1 MRSTISWTVLLAAAA
16 LPAFAEDKTPAA
28 RAAGPEVVTVTGSRT
43 APRSAL
49 DSLEPIDVIS
59 REAIEST
66 SSAELV
72 ETLAAL
78 VPSFSV
84 QTLPALDATIFVR
97 PAQLRNLSPD
107 QTLVLLNGKRL
118 HRSAM
123 MMNPSYGRAF
133 QAPDLDQ
140 IPGMALSSIDVLRDG
155 ASALY
160 GSDAIAGVIN
170 LNLDNSAGFRAF
182 TQYGEHRQGDGEG
195 TRTGARFGYNDGASF
210 IALSGEYSEVGPTAR
225 SQPSLA
231 VTQSRAA
238 FPNVFFPDPEIRWGK
253 PSREALRLAVTAG
266 LKAGEFDL
274 YAFGTYGEGSG
285 IGDFNYRGPA
295 GPFASLFADS
305 SKFPGYN
312 LKQIYPAGF
321 TPYFKSEDQDVNLT
335 AGARR
340 EFAGGL
346 KFDASV
352 SYGRNAIDYSMK
364 NSINASLGP
373 NSPRSFYD
381 GGVEQEEISAN
392 ADASLPVSL
401 SFLAEPAVVAFGA
414 EARNETFSITPG
426 DPASYAIGPGAPQFA
441 CCSAGFPGFTPAI
454 SGQWSQD
461 SLAVYADILIK
472 PVESWSIDGA
482 VRFEDFSTFGSSTTY
497 KLSSRLELTQDLA
510 LRGAASTG
518 FRAPTPA
525 QSYSEGLSQFLS
537 NTTLQITTAGRFK
550 PTGPVANLMNQRPNV
565 AIRPLVPEE
574 SRNLSLG
581 VVWTPAFGLQ
591 VTLDAYRIEIDNRL
605 NTTTTTYVLTAAET
619 AALNALNIPNV
630 QAISQAN
637 FLQNDYDTVTE
648 GFDLIVSRDQS
659 IGDGVLSLTGAFSH
673 IEESITGG
681 SRTLNPYSRQ
691 IAEDALP
698 EDRATLSATYKI
710 GPVELGGRLRY
721 YGEWSDFQDSFPNN
735 AAPGTAY
742 PTYNPQVFRAM
753 SFVDVSASYRL
764 TERLRLTA
772 GADNVFDTY
781 PDKARWQSFRGL
793 VYSRNAPYSTDGA
806 YYFVRADI
814 NF

>member
-1 MRSTISWTVLLAAAA
+1 MKSFISWPAMIAAAA
-16 LPAFAEDKTPAA
+16 LPAFAEDAPVARPSAA
-28 RAAGPEVVTVTGSRT
+28 PEVVTVTGSRT

-49 DSLEPIDVIS
+49 ESLAPVDVIS
-59 REAIEST
+59 REAIEDT

-140 IPGMALSSIDVLRDG
+140 IPGMALRSIDVLRDG

-170 LNLDNSAGFRAF
+170 LNLDDSPGFRAF
-182 TQYGEHRQGDGEG
+182 TQYGEHKEGDGEG
-195 TRTGARFGYNDGASF
+195 NRTGARFGVNDGSF
-210 IALSGEYSEVGPTAR
+210 FFAVSGEYSEVGPTAR

-231 VTQSRAA
+231 VTASRAA
-238 FPNVFFPDPEIRWGK
+238 FPNVVFPDPEIRWGK
-253 PSREALRLAVTAG
+253 PSREALRLAITTGVS
-266 LKAGEFDL
+266 AGEFDL

-312 LKQIYPAGF
+312 LKQVYPAGF

-335 AGARR
+335 AGAKR
-340 EFAGGL
+340 EFANGFKIDTSL
-346 KFDASV
+346 
-352 SYGRNAIDYSMK
+352 SYGRNQIDYSMK

-373 NSPRSFYD
+373 NSPRAFDD
-381 GGVEQEEISAN
+381 GGVEQEETAFN
-392 ADASLPVSL
+392 VDASLPLSM
-401 SFLAEPAVVAFGA
+401 SFLAKPAILAAGI
-414 EARNETFSITPG
+414 ETRKETFSITPG

-454 SGQWSQD
+454 SGTWTQESQA
-461 SLAVYADILIK
+461 LYADLLIE
-472 PVESWSIDGA
+472 PTENWSIDGA

-497 KLSSRLELTQDLA
+497 KLSSRLEMTPALA
-510 LRGAASTG
+510 LRATASTG

-537 NTTLQITTAGRFK
+537 NTTLQITTAGRFR
-550 PTGPVANLMNQRPNV
+550 PTGVVADLMNKRPGV

-574 SRNLSLG
+574 SENLSFG
-581 VVWTPAFGLQ
+581 FVWTPDFGLQ
-591 VTLDAYRIEIDNRL
+591 VTLDAYRIEIENRL
-605 NTTTTTYVLTAAET
+605 NTTTTYTLTAAES
-619 AALNALNIPNV
+619 AALAALNIPNV
-630 QAISQAN
+630 QTISQAN

-648 GFDLIVSRDQS
+648 GFDLILSREQS
-659 IGDGVLSLTGAFSH
+659 IGGGVLALTAAYSH
-673 IEESITGG
+673 IDETITGG

-698 EDRATLSATYKI
+698 QDRATVSANYAL
-710 GPVELGGRLRY
+710 GPIEVGARARF

-735 AAPGTAY
+735 AAPGTTY
-742 PTYNPQVFRAM
+742 PTYNPQVFG
-753 SFVDVSASYRL
+753 SITFVDLLASYRL
-764 TERLRLTA
+764 NDAVRLSV
-772 GADNVFDTY
+772 GADNIFDAY
-781 PDKARWQSFRGL
+781 PDKAKWQAFRGL

-806 YYFVRADI
+806 YYFLRADVA
-814 NF
+814 F